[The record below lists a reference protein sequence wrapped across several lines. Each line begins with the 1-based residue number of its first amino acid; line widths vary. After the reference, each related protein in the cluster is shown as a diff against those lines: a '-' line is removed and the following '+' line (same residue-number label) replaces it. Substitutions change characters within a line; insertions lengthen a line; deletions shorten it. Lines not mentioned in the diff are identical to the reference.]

1 MIAFKDFI
9 EDYNTATMPHDKYYN
24 LEAWEMKE
32 YRRLQIEK
40 ANKSG
45 EYTLLY
51 FTLYYFTQFC
61 IVILLI
67 VLLLFTYC
75 YVKSGHVLYSQT
87 RLQYITFNQ

>member
-32 YRRLQIEK
+32 YRRVQTEK

-45 EYTLLY
+45 IITLLY
-51 FTLYYFTQFC
+51 FTLLHFALLYYVMLCYVMFHIRLGSYFTR
-61 IVILLI
+61 
-67 VLLLFTYC
+67 
-75 YVKSGHVLYSQT
+75 
-87 RLQYITFNQ
+87 RLRNQ